1 MILTRYLAC
10 NIIAI
15 LLGTIAFVGNAMIC
29 HVIIRLKTMKTSINY
44 IILNLAVLDAMTG
57 LLSVSSAFVHD
68 NQGVFGKPL
77 LVRANNHSS
86 TLADVICKVQWMIW
100 FPFNVSPVL
109 LTIMAYERYKAIVY
123 PLSRLDDSATKAR
136 LKWILPLAWLL
147 GAMYPVLDMIVLRY
161 NPKVSFCE
169 FVFVDMPSWWSHK
182 VVIVCCLITQCLVP
196 STTMLLFYGRIICA
210 LQRQNN
216 ALGPQA
222 EAERA
227 RRKARKNVM
236 WIVIA
241 VTIVFYICCGI
252 PNAFY
257 TVYGF
262 SGNLLLSAE
271 LMFDIEKVLVAFNVA
286 FNPFVYFIFMRSFRD
301 GFRRVFLSTKRNTSP
316 NNKLELNSCSRRSFE
331 PEREIEETKF

>member
-1 MILTRYLAC
+1 MILTRYLAF
-10 NIIAI
+10 NIVAI
-15 LLGTIAFVGNAMIC
+15 FLGTIAFVGNAMIC

-57 LLSVSSAFVHD
+57 LFSVSSAFVHD
-68 NQGVFGKPL
+68 HQGVFGKPL
-77 LVRANNHSS
+77 LVRAYNHSS
-86 TLADVICKVQWMIW
+86 TLADVICKAQSMIW

-123 PLSRLDDSATKAR
+123 PLSRLDDSITKAR
-136 LKWILPLAWLL
+136 LKWMLPLASLL
-147 GAMYPVLDMIVLRY
+147 GAMYTVFDMIAFRY
-161 NPKVSFCE
+161 DPEASFCE
-169 FVFVDMPSWWSHK
+169 LVFVDMPSWWSHK
-182 VVIVCCLITQCLVP
+182 IVIICYLITQGLIP

-227 RRKARKNVM
+227 RRKAKKNVM

-241 VTIVFYICCGI
+241 VTLMFYICCGV

-257 TVYGF
+257 TVYVF
-262 SGNLLLSAE
+262 SENLLSSDE
-271 LMFDIEKVLVAFNVA
+271 LMSDFEKVLVALNAA
-286 FNPFVYFIFMRSFRD
+286 FNPFAYFIFMKSFRD
-301 GFRRVFLSTKRNTSP
+301 GFRRVFLFRKRNTAP
-316 NNKLELNSCSRRSFE
+316 NNDLELNTCPQRSFKT
-331 PEREIEETKF
+331 ERQIEDTKL